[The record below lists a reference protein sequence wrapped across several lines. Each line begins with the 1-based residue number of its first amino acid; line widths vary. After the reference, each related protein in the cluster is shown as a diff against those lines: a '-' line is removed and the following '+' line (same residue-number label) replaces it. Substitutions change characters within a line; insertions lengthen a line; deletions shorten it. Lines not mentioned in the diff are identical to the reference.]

1 MKAFLKDQKQH
12 KDVVQIL
19 LNEEEAKQVY
29 WEDENEFRYN
39 NEMYDVVE
47 KQVQGKLIV
56 VRCIQDEK
64 ETSLLNEYQKNRKH
78 NPDNSIIIQLITA
91 QFDLPAG
98 TSLQLPTRVIEKVF
112 TDPSYYIP
120 KIASTVFLPPPDV
133 C

>member
-1 MKAFLKDQKQH
+1 MKAFLKDQKQY

-56 VRCIQDEK
+56 IRCIQDEK
-64 ETSLLNEYQKNRKH
+64 ETSLLNEYQKSRKH
-78 NPDNSIIIQLITA
+78 NPDNSTIVQLITA
-91 QFDLPAG
+91 QFDLPAD
-98 TSLQLPTRVIEKVF
+98 TSLQLPTRIIEKVF
-112 TDPSYYIP
+112 TGPSYYIP